1 MNKDIQKIIGIIFI
15 PRGGHN
21 LKAMD
26 KGLLSKAACYI
37 LSRPNES
44 KALVNAIREGRKSG
58 KPEKIKFTLPD
69 TVENILKLKK

>member
-1 MNKDIQKIIGIIFI
+1 
-15 PRGGHN
+15 
-21 LKAMD
+21 MD

-44 KALVNAIREGRKSG
+44 KALVNAIREGRKNG

-69 TVENILKLKK
+69 TVENILKFKK